1 METKRRPA
9 THPPVPY
16 WPVIDLAAVFADPK
30 QVAAQLA
37 GGAELYGLR
46 SADVGLVTPHLVVL
60 QLELAP
66 WAALADEGYPI
77 ERVAVFIWVDGRIA
91 TVPHAAR
98 ARPWLHRQ
106 PPPLG
111 ELCLWALHDRP
122 GLQWHWSDG
131 LVAYIS
137 IVHRH
142 LQAEEYWRRTGSW
155 PAEDAPHGS
164 LPQPVRTPAMR
175 AAADRWRRP

>member
-1 METKRRPA
+1 VEANHRPA
-9 THPPVPY
+9 TRPPVPY

-30 QVAAQLA
+30 QVAARLA
-37 GGAELYGLR
+37 GGTELYGLR
-46 SADVGLVTPHLVVL
+46 SAYVGLVTPHLVVL

-91 TVPHAAR
+91 AVPHAAR
-98 ARPWLHRQ
+98 ARTWLHRQ
-106 PPPLG
+106 PTPLG
-111 ELCLWALHDRP
+111 ELCLWALNDPP
-122 GLQWHWSDG
+122 GLQWQWSDG
-131 LVAYIS
+131 LAAYIS

-164 LPQPVRTPAMR
+164 LPQSVRTPAMR
-175 AAADRWRRP
+175 AAADRWRCP